1 MSLGMLEHLL
11 KFFLKDKKIIGVD
24 ICGECQI
31 GLPFPEY
38 IEAEEK
44 TRRLILNC
52 MSILGDT
59 WESSLNN
66 YIS

>member
-1 MSLGMLEHLL
+1 M
-11 KFFLKDKKIIGVD
+11 KDKKIIGVD

-44 TRRLILNC
+44 NAETNIELY
-52 MSILGDT
+52 
-59 WESSLNN
+59 E
-66 YIS
+66 YIGRYMGK

>member
-31 GLPFPEY
+31 GLPFPE
-38 IEAEEK
+38 I
-44 TRRLILNC
+44 
-52 MSILGDT
+52 
-59 WESSLNN
+59 
-66 YIS
+66 